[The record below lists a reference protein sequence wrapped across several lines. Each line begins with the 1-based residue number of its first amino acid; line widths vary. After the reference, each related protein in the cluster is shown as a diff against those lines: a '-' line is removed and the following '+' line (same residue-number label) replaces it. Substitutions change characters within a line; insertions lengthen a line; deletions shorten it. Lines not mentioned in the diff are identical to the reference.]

1 MIMDE
6 NNEEQEMMEMFESG
20 FVQVTTD
27 YLDASA
33 KLAEATALCG
43 DDPIKQEM
51 ISFIHDDFVKMCAR
65 SEGIRLMAEGDYDE
79 NREFIIAEMKEVTI
93 LNLKMAEQIQKK
105 LGSLSI

>member
-1 MIMDE
+1 MDE
-6 NNEEQEMMEMFESG
+6 NSNEYEMMEMFDNS

-51 ISFIHDDFVKMCAR
+51 ISFITDDFLKMCAR
-65 SEGIRLMAEGDYDE
+65 SEGIRIMAEKSYTD
-79 NREFIIAEMKEVTI
+79 NREFIMAEMKEVTI

-105 LGSLSI
+105 LANLSF

>member
-1 MIMDE
+1 MVE
-6 NNEEQEMMEMFESG
+6 SSKEQEMMEMFENS
-20 FVQVTTD
+20 FIQITTD

-65 SEGIRLMAEGDYDE
+65 SEGIRIMTEGAYDK
-79 NREFIIAEMKEVTI
+79 NREFIMVEMKEVTA
-93 LNLKMAEQIQKK
+93 LNLKMAEQVKKK
-105 LGSLSI
+105 LANLSF